1 MRPRIVGPSLVL
13 VAVACLAFSDRLGAT
28 PWNLMSCDS
37 SGEAQWR
44 AFEQAV
50 RMAKPG
56 STLYVPKPYPTG
68 DQEVIADY
76 LDQWASLHRKA
87 QNLKPP
93 HEEQV
98 AKEIRSGKLSYH
110 VMRVQNWTG
119 MRCGRQHKRDF
130 YYLVRAFE
138 IEGGDEITR
147 ALIAD
152 SGHLVTWMNLPA
164 SVPGPVEPSARLLP
178 PTTTAMDRINQEFGI
193 QGTDPEYVT
202 TYGTIDCDFVFPCLA
217 FQEHGLSYVVYRH
230 EVFEVSVK
238 GPKLLQGRDVGTL
251 ATNEKLFPTLATN
264 ERLISLGGP
273 VWTVARKVSAA
284 QIRHGFSNFR

>member
-1 MRPRIVGPSLVL
+1 MRLRSVAPSLML
-13 VAVACLAFSDRLGAT
+13 VAVALAFSERLGAT

-37 SGEAQWR
+37 SGEARWHS
-44 AFEQAV
+44 FEQAV

-56 STLYVPKPYPTG
+56 STLYVPKPYPAG

-87 QNLKPP
+87 QNPRNLPP
-93 HEEQV
+93 HEEEV
-98 AKEIRSGKLSYH
+98 SKAIRGGQLSYH
-110 VMRVQNWTG
+110 VMRVENWTG
-119 MRCGRQHKRDF
+119 MRCGWQHKRDF

-138 IEGGDEITR
+138 SGGTEITR

-164 SVPGPVEPSARLLP
+164 SVPGPVEPSARLLAAA
-178 PTTTAMDRINQEFGI
+178 PTAIDQINQDFGI

-217 FQEHGLSYVVYRH
+217 FHEHGLSYVVYRH
-230 EVFEVSVK
+230 EVFEVSVR
-238 GPKLLQGRDVGTL
+238 GPKLVQGRDVGTL
-251 ATNEKLFPTLATN
+251 ATNAKLLPTLAGD
-264 ERLISLGGP
+264 ERLISLGGFA
-273 VWTVARKVSAA
+273 WTVARKASPA
-284 QIRHGFSNFR
+284 QIRHGYSNFR